1 MAMEGAIH
9 GHSVDVV
16 GYLDSMV
23 CMNGYEN
30 CGIDKINNGI
40 SIWLGIGLAK
50 DGKKLNNQGKE

>member
-50 DGKKLNNQGKE
+50 DGKKLNN